1 MIVKRKQIIP
11 MKLNILLSFFLLA
24 NISLVFSQEL
34 PNLKHIKLHKK
45 SHYKDVEPVV
55 IKVTDYLFATQI
67 DTKNDSR
74 RAAAQFLMKWMDGT
88 PYEVFLLG
96 DKQTHFFNTDTE
108 LMLIYMA
115 GLAKFSLENK
125 GIKDQDEKVI
135 GTLQLVLPY
144 LDKQNTKETW
154 SKELWQLMDAYQK
167 GKLKEFIH
175 Q

>member
-1 MIVKRKQIIP
+1 M
-11 MKLNILLSFFLLA
+11 
-24 NISLVFSQEL
+24 
-34 PNLKHIKLHKK
+34 
-45 SHYKDVEPVV
+45 
-55 IKVTDYLFATQI
+55 
-67 DTKNDSR
+67 
-74 RAAAQFLMKWMDGT
+74 
-88 PYEVFLLG
+88 FLLG

-125 GIKDQDEKVI
+125 DIKDQDEKVI

-144 LDKQNTKETW
+144 LNQQNTKETW